1 MLENMETKVCKVC
14 GQELP
19 LSEFRKSLLVPNG
32 IATCKKCVN
41 EKIKKTKLFKE
52 TTGSTNSE
60 LAKFTPR
67 ELIEEL
73 KSRGYKG
80 KLYVT
85 KTIEL

>member
-1 MLENMETKVCKVC
+1 METKVCKVC

-19 LSEFRKSLLVPNG
+19 LSEFRKSPFTTNG
-32 IATCKKCVN
+32 IATCNKCISD
-41 EKIKKTKLFKE
+41 KIKKTKLFNK
-52 TTGSTNSE
+52 TRSNSNNE

-67 ELIEEL
+67 ELIGEL

-85 KTIEL
+85 RTIEL

>member
-1 MLENMETKVCKVC
+1 METKVCKVC

-19 LSEFRKSLLVPNG
+19 LSEFRKSPFNTNG
-32 IATCKKCVN
+32 IATCKKCVSD
-41 EKIKKTKLFKE
+41 KIKKTKLFNR
-52 TTGSTNSE
+52 TMSNSDSE

-67 ELIEEL
+67 ELIGEL

-85 KTIEL
+85 RTIEL

>member
-1 MLENMETKVCKVC
+1 METKVCKVC
-14 GQELP
+14 GQELS

-85 KTIEL
+85 RTIEL